1 MGSAG
6 AAGRTR
12 RSRAAAFRPAPEPI
26 APCPRAG
33 CGGEIIAGRKGFGCT
48 HYREGCRFV
57 IWKESFGKRLTVP
70 MVRALITKGRT
81 GKLKFPGADGAS
93 TEARIILADRDSGRL
108 ALETHG

>member
-1 MGSAG
+1 
-6 AAGRTR
+6 
-12 RSRAAAFRPAPEPI
+12 
-26 APCPRAG
+26 
-33 CGGEIIAGRKGFGCT
+33 
-48 HYREGCRFV
+48 
-57 IWKESFGKRLTVP
+57 